1 MTFSHRAAAA
11 AAVVATAGLLLAGCS
26 SSGSAPADTGTV
38 GGEVTLWSYGKV
50 QPSMTALIDGFE
62 KANPGTTVKVIE
74 EPGDQYFALLRAALT
89 SGQGPDIFQM
99 FPGGYQHQF
108 SDYSLDLSTYI
119 DRSEFEAV
127 QGQFFAKDSNLDNPV
142 YGVPLVSNMYY
153 TLYNQEILDKAG
165 VTEFPT
171 DWAET
176 EAACKKITAA
186 GFLCIGYGS
195 DTGSGGFDAYQDF
208 SYMSGAAI
216 GLAGWDGLIDGSVKY
231 DSPALVDQVTKWG
244 DLREKGYTNED
255 VLTWRDVR
263 TDFLAGKTAMYM
275 TGSWDAS
282 WAADGLG
289 TKVHAAPTPFSDDP
303 QDVLIRLQ
311 DSGLSVSSDSKN
323 PATAAAFT
331 AYAISPEGQK
341 IIAAAG
347 GVPARTG
354 VETDSSINQEILDRS
369 IAEKWTVMP
378 MIDNFLDASV
388 TTALRSSLNQVMA
401 GQLTASEALTKVDQA
416 TAAVSA
422 NDRVTYN
429 LSGK

>member
-1 MTFSHRAAAA
+1 MTFRFGAAV
-11 AAVVATAGLLLAGCS
+11 AVVAVSGLLLAGCS
-26 SSGSAPADTGTV
+26 SAEPQAADSGKVA
-38 GGEVTLWSYGKV
+38 GEVTLWSYGKV
-50 QPSMTALIDGFE
+50 QPSITKLIEGFE
-62 KANPGTTVKVIE
+62 KENAGTKVNVIE

-108 SDYSLDLSTYI
+108 SDYSLDLSDYI
-119 DRSEFEAV
+119 ERSEFEAV
-127 QGQFFAKDSNLDNPV
+127 QGQFFAEKSNLDNPV

-153 TLYNQEILDKAG
+153 TLYNQDILDKAG
-165 VTEFPT
+165 VTKFPT
-171 DWAET
+171 DWAEVDD
-176 EAACKKITAA
+176 ACKKITAA

-195 DTGSGGFDAYQDF
+195 DTGAGGFDAYQDF
-208 SYMSGAAI
+208 SYMSGAAV
-216 GLAGWDGLIDGSVKY
+216 GLDGWDGLIDGTKKY
-231 DSPALVDQVTKWG
+231 DSKALVSQVTKWG
-244 DLREKGYTNED
+244 ELQTQGFTNPD

-282 WAADGLG
+282 WASDGLG
-289 TKVHAAPTPFSDDP
+289 TSVHAAPTPFSDDP
-303 QDVLIRLQ
+303 MDLLVRLQ
-311 DSGLSVSSDSKN
+311 DSGLSVSKDSKN
-323 PATAAAFT
+323 ATTAAAFA
-331 AYAISPEGQK
+331 AYSISEAGQK

-354 VETDSSINQEILDRS
+354 IESDSPVNQEILANS
-369 IAEKWTVMP
+369 VAGKWDVVP

-401 GQLTASEALTKVDQA
+401 GQLTAEEALKKVDEA
-416 TAAVSA
+416 TAAVPA
-422 NDRVTYN
+422 GDRVTYN

>member
-1 MTFSHRAAAA
+1 MTLRSTAASVVALAAALTL
-11 AAVVATAGLLLAGCS
+11 VGCS
-26 SSGSAPADTGTV
+26 SPGTTPTDD
-38 GGEVTLWSYGKV
+38 GTIAGEVTLWSYGKV
-50 QPSMTALIDGFE
+50 QPSMTDLIDGFE
-62 KANPGTTVKVIE
+62 KANPGTTVKVVE

-119 DRSEFEAV
+119 DRAEFEAV

-153 TLYNQEILDKAG
+153 TLYNKEILDKAG
-165 VTEFPT
+165 VAEFPT

-176 EAACKKITAA
+176 DAACDKITAA

-208 SYMSGAAI
+208 SYMSGAAV
-216 GLAGWDGLIDGSVKY
+216 GLAGWDGLIDGTEKY
-231 DSPALVDQVTKWG
+231 ASPELIDQVTKWG
-244 DLREKGYTNED
+244 ALRTKGFTNED

-289 TKVHAAPTPFSDDP
+289 DKVHAAPTPFSDDP
-303 QDVLIRLQ
+303 QHVLIRLQ
-311 DSGLSVSSDSKN
+311 DSGLSVSADSKN
-323 PATAAAFT
+323 PTTAAAFA

-354 VETDSSINQEILDRS
+354 IETESTINQEIIS
-369 IAEKWTVMP
+369 ASEAEGWTVMP
-378 MIDNFLDASV
+378 MMDNFLDASV

-401 GQLTASEALTKVDQA
+401 GQLTAEEALTKVDQA
-416 TAAVSA
+416 TAAVPE
-422 NDRVTYN
+422 DERVTYN
-429 LSGK
+429 LAGE

>member
-1 MTFSHRAAAA
+1 MTFRFGAAV
-11 AAVVATAGLLLAGCS
+11 AVVAVSGLLLAGCS
-26 SSGSAPADTGTV
+26 SAEPQAADSGKVA
-38 GGEVTLWSYGKV
+38 GEVTLWSYGKV
-50 QPSMTALIDGFE
+50 QPSITKLIEGFE
-62 KANPGTTVKVIE
+62 KENAGTKVNVIE

-108 SDYSLDLSTYI
+108 SDYSLDLSDYI
-119 DRSEFEAV
+119 ERSEFEAV
-127 QGQFFAKDSNLDNPV
+127 QGQFFAEKSNLDNPV

-153 TLYNQEILDKAG
+153 TLYNQDILDKAG
-165 VTEFPT
+165 VTKFPT
-171 DWAET
+171 DWAEVDD
-176 EAACKKITAA
+176 ACKKITAA

-195 DTGSGGFDAYQDF
+195 DTGAGGFDAYQDF
-208 SYMSGAAI
+208 SYMSGAAV
-216 GLAGWDGLIDGSVKY
+216 GLDGWDGLIDGTKKY
-231 DSPALVDQVTKWG
+231 DSKALVSQVTKWG
-244 DLREKGYTNED
+244 ELQTKGFTNPD

-282 WAADGLG
+282 WASDGLG
-289 TKVHAAPTPFSDDP
+289 TSVHAAPTPFSDDP
-303 QDVLIRLQ
+303 MDLLVRLQ
-311 DSGLSVSSDSKN
+311 DSGLSVSKDSKN
-323 PATAAAFT
+323 ATTAAAFA
-331 AYAISPEGQK
+331 AYSISEAGQK

-354 VETDSSINQEILDRS
+354 IESDSPVNQEILANS
-369 IAEKWTVMP
+369 VAGKWDVVP

-401 GQLTASEALTKVDQA
+401 GQLTAEEALKKVDQA
-416 TAAVSA
+416 TAAVPA
-422 NDRVTYN
+422 GDRVTYN

>member
-1 MTFSHRAAAA
+1 MTFRFGAAV
-11 AAVVATAGLLLAGCS
+11 AVVAVSGLLLAGCS
-26 SSGSAPADTGTV
+26 SAEPQAADSGKVA
-38 GGEVTLWSYGKV
+38 GEVTLWSYGKV
-50 QPSMTALIDGFE
+50 QPSITKLIEGFE
-62 KANPGTTVKVIE
+62 KENAGTKVNVIE

-108 SDYSLDLSTYI
+108 SDYSLDLSDYI
-119 DRSEFEAV
+119 ERSEFEAV
-127 QGQFFAKDSNLDNPV
+127 QGQFFAEKSNLDNPV

-153 TLYNQEILDKAG
+153 TLFNQDILDKAG
-165 VTEFPT
+165 VTKFPT
-171 DWAET
+171 DWAEVDD
-176 EAACKKITAA
+176 ACKKITAA

-195 DTGSGGFDAYQDF
+195 DTGAGGFDAYQDF
-208 SYMSGAAI
+208 SYMSGAAV
-216 GLAGWDGLIDGSVKY
+216 GLDGWDGLIDGTKKY
-231 DSPALVDQVTKWG
+231 DSKALVSQVTKWG
-244 DLREKGYTNED
+244 ELQTKGFTNPD

-282 WAADGLG
+282 WASDGLG
-289 TKVHAAPTPFSDDP
+289 AAVHAAPTPFSDDP
-303 QDVLIRLQ
+303 MDLLVRLQ
-311 DSGLSVSSDSKN
+311 DSGLSVSKDSKN
-323 PATAAAFT
+323 ATTAAAFA
-331 AYAISPEGQK
+331 AYSISEAGQK

-354 VETDSSINQEILDRS
+354 IESDSPVNQEILANS
-369 IAEKWTVMP
+369 VAGKWKVVP

-401 GQLTASEALTKVDQA
+401 GQLTAEEALKKVDQA
-416 TAAVSA
+416 TAAVPA
-422 NDRVTYN
+422 GDRVTYN